1 MNITRSHGTRIGLTL
16 ALTLALVG
24 CKNDLFSTQDIPEEV
39 KGIAKSSVDYAL
51 DAHLNATTEGLE
63 ALMRELY
70 RLNPEELAK
79 SPDTTVDERIA
90 LVLPDRV
97 YDELRFG
104 ELNSH
109 RGTEA
114 MQLAF
119 EPRFIGDRVF
129 ALMVGIASQ
138 MRIAYNDKLEFFA
151 FNRLDS
157 ENLENFANNLEI
169 VRVSL
174 KRRTATDGTPLL
186 HHEGEMLTQESGL
199 PSPTAEQTLDRIV
212 GHQRVLMSIADG
224 WRDRAHQTAV
234 RTMGA
239 IIMLPIPVP

>member
-1 MNITRSHGTRIGLTL
+1 MSPVRSHGTRLGLAAAL
-16 ALTLALVG
+16 ALALAG
-24 CKNDLFSTQDIPEEV
+24 CIEDFFTTRDIPEEV
-39 KGIAKSSVDYAL
+39 KGIAKTSVDYAL

-70 RLNPEELAK
+70 RLNPDELAK
-79 SPDTTVDERIA
+79 MPGATVDERVA
-90 LVLPDRV
+90 LVLPDRP

-129 ALMVGIASQ
+129 ALMVGVISQ

-151 FNRLDS
+151 MNRLDS
-157 ENLENFANNLEI
+157 ENLENFADNLEI

-174 KRRTATDGTPLL
+174 KRRTGSDGMPLL
-186 HHEGEMLTQESGL
+186 RHEGEVMLQESGL
-199 PSPTAEQTLDRIV
+199 PEPTAEQILDQLV
-212 GHQRVLMSIADG
+212 GHQRVLVAITGG
-224 WRDRAHQTAV
+224 WRDRAHQAAV
-234 RTMGA
+234 KTMGA
-239 IIMLPIPVP
+239 IIMLPIP

>member
-1 MNITRSHGTRIGLTL
+1 MNNIRSHGSRVGLTL
-16 ALTLALVG
+16 ALALALTG
-24 CKNDLFSTQDIPEEV
+24 CKPDWFSTRDIPQEV
-39 KGIAKSSVDYAL
+39 KGIAKTSVDYAL
-51 DAHLNATTEGLE
+51 DAHLNATAEGLE

-79 SPDTTVDERIA
+79 SPDSTIDERVA

-109 RGTEA
+109 RGIEA

-129 ALMVGIASQ
+129 ALMVGIVSQ

-169 VRVSL
+169 IRVSL
-174 KRRTATDGTPLL
+174 KRRTHPDGSPLL
-186 HHEGEMLTQESGL
+186 NHEGESQVLESGL
-199 PSPTAEQTLDRIV
+199 PTPTAEQTLDRLV
-212 GHQRVLMSIADG
+212 GHQRVLVDITGG
-224 WRDRAHQTAV
+224 WRDRAHQVAV

-239 IIMLPIPVP
+239 VIMLPIP

>member
-1 MNITRSHGTRIGLTL
+1 MNTIRPNGIRIGL
-16 ALTLALVG
+16 ALTLALALVG
-24 CKNDLFSTQDIPEEV
+24 CKTDLFTTQDIPEEV
-39 KGIAKSSVDYAL
+39 KGIAKTSVDYAL
-51 DAHLNATTEGLE
+51 DAHLNATTGGLE

-70 RLNPEELAK
+70 RLNPGELAK
-79 SPDTTVDERIA
+79 MPDATVDERVA
-90 LVLPDRV
+90 LLLPDRT

-129 ALMVGIASQ
+129 ALMVGIVSQ

-151 FNRLDS
+151 LNRLDS

-169 VRVSL
+169 VRSSL
-174 KRRTATDGTPLL
+174 KRRTAADGTPLL
-186 HHEGEMLTQESGL
+186 HHEGEVRLQESGL
-199 PSPTAEQTLDRIV
+199 PEPTVEQILDQIV
-212 GHQRVLMSIADG
+212 GHQRVLVTITEG
-224 WRDRAHQTAV
+224 WRSRAHQTAV

-239 IIMLPIPVP
+239 IIMLPIP

>member
-1 MNITRSHGTRIGLTL
+1 MNTIRPHGIRLGL
-16 ALTLALVG
+16 ALTLALALTG
-24 CKNDLFSTQDIPEEV
+24 CRTDLFTTQDIPKEV
-39 KGIAKSSVDYAL
+39 KGMAKTSVDYAL
-51 DAHLNATTEGLE
+51 DAHLNATTDGLE

-70 RLNPEELAK
+70 RLNPGELAK
-79 SPDTTVDERIA
+79 MPDATVDERVA
-90 LVLPDRV
+90 LVLPDRT

-129 ALMVGIASQ
+129 ALMVGIISQ

-151 FNRLDS
+151 LNRLDS
-157 ENLENFANNLEI
+157 QNLENFANNLEI

-174 KRRTATDGTPLL
+174 KHRTAADGTPLL
-186 HHEGEMLTQESGL
+186 RHEGEALTQESGL
-199 PSPTAEQTLDRIV
+199 PAPTAEQILDQLV
-212 GHQRVLMSIADG
+212 GHQRVLASIAEG
-224 WRDRAHQTAV
+224 WRDRAHQAAV

-239 IIMLPIPVP
+239 VIMLPIP

>member
-1 MNITRSHGTRIGLTL
+1 MNTIQSHGTRVALALTLTL
-16 ALTLALVG
+16 ALIG
-24 CKNDLFSTQDIPEEV
+24 CKNGFFTAKDIPEEV
-39 KGIAKSSVDYAL
+39 KGIAKTSVDYAL
-51 DAHLNATTEGLE
+51 DAHLNATTDGLE

-79 SPDTTVDERIA
+79 MPDATVDERVA
-90 LVLPDRV
+90 LLLPDRT

-129 ALMVGIASQ
+129 ALMVGIISQ

-151 FNRLDS
+151 LNRLDS
-157 ENLENFANNLEI
+157 ENLDNFANNLEI

-174 KRRTATDGTPLL
+174 KRRTSAEGIPLL
-186 HHEGEMLTQESGL
+186 RHEGEVMLQESGL
-199 PSPTAEQTLDRIV
+199 PQPTPEQILDQLV
-212 GHQRVLMSIADG
+212 GHQRVLVAITDG
-224 WRDRAHQTAV
+224 WRDRAHQAAV

-239 IIMLPIPVP
+239 IIMLPVP

>member
-1 MNITRSHGTRIGLTL
+1 MGL
-16 ALTLALVG
+16 ALTLALALIG
-24 CKNDLFSTQDIPEEV
+24 CKNDFLTTEDIPTEV
-39 KGIAKSSVDYAL
+39 KNIAKTSVDYAL
-51 DAHLNATTEGLE
+51 DAHLNATTAGLE

-79 SPDTTVDERIA
+79 IPDAVVDDRVA
-90 LVLPDRV
+90 LVLPNLT

-129 ALMVGIASQ
+129 ALMVGIISQ
-138 MRIAYNDKLEFFA
+138 MRIAYNDKMEFFA
-151 FNRLDS
+151 LNRLDS

-169 VRVSL
+169 IRVSL
-174 KRRTATDGTPLL
+174 KQRTAEDGTPLL
-186 HHEGEMLTQESGL
+186 RHEGETLLLESGL
-199 PSPTAEQTLDRIV
+199 PQPTPEQILDQLI
-212 GHQRVLMSIADG
+212 GHQRVLVAITGG

-234 RTMGA
+234 RAMGA
-239 IIMLPIPVP
+239 VILLPIP

>member
-1 MNITRSHGTRIGLTL
+1 MNAIRPHGIRIGL
-16 ALTLALVG
+16 ALTLALALAG
-24 CKNDLFSTQDIPEEV
+24 CKTDLFSTQDIPEEV
-39 KGIAKSSVDYAL
+39 KGIAKTSVDYAL
-51 DAHLNATTEGLE
+51 DAHLDATTGGLE
-63 ALMRELY
+63 ELMRELY
-70 RLNPEELAK
+70 RLNPGELEKMPAV
-79 SPDTTVDERIA
+79 TVDERVA
-90 LVLPDRV
+90 MVLPDRT

-129 ALMVGIASQ
+129 ALMVGIVSQ

-151 FNRLDS
+151 LNRLDS

-174 KRRTATDGTPLL
+174 ERRTGRDGAPLIQY
-186 HHEGEMLTQESGL
+186 EGEAELLESGL
-199 PSPTAEQTLDRIV
+199 PKPTPEQILDRLV
-212 GHQRVLMSIADG
+212 GHQRVLVSITAG
-224 WRDRAHQTAV
+224 WRDRAHQAAV

-239 IIMLPIPVP
+239 IIMLPVP

>member
-1 MNITRSHGTRIGLTL
+1 MNTIQPYGIRIGLAL
-16 ALTLALVG
+16 ALTLALTG
-24 CKNDLFSTQDIPEEV
+24 CKNDFFTAKDLPEGV
-39 KGIAKSSVDYAL
+39 KGMAKTSVDYAL
-51 DAHLNATTEGLE
+51 DAHLDATTEGLE

-79 SPDTTVDERIA
+79 IPGATVDERVA
-90 LVLPDRV
+90 LLLPDRT

-129 ALMVGIASQ
+129 ALMVGIISQ
-138 MRIAYNDKLEFFA
+138 MRVAYNDKLEFFA
-151 FNRLDS
+151 LNRLDS
-157 ENLENFANNLEI
+157 GNLENFSNNLEI

-174 KRRTATDGTPLL
+174 KRRTGPDGMPLL
-186 HHEGEMLTQESGL
+186 HHEGEVLLRESGL
-199 PSPTAEQTLDRIV
+199 PQPTAEQILDQLV
-212 GHQRVLMSIADG
+212 GHQRVLVTITSG

-239 IIMLPIPVP
+239 IIMLPVP

>member
-1 MNITRSHGTRIGLTL
+1 MSTIESPGIRIGL
-16 ALTLALVG
+16 ALTLALAVVG
-24 CKNDLFSTQDIPEEV
+24 CTKDLPEGV
-39 KGIAKSSVDYAL
+39 KSVAKTSVDYAL

-63 ALMRELY
+63 DLMRELY
-70 RLNPEELAK
+70 RLNPGELEKVPGA
-79 SPDTTVDERIA
+79 TVDERVA
-90 LVLPDRV
+90 LVLPDRT

-129 ALMVGIASQ
+129 ALMVGIISQ

-151 FNRLDS
+151 LNRLDPG
-157 ENLENFANNLEI
+157 NLENFAGNLEI

-174 KRRTATDGTPLL
+174 ARRTGPDGAPLL
-186 HHEGEMLTQESGL
+186 QYRGDVPILETGL
-199 PSPTAEQTLDRIV
+199 PQPTAEQSLDRLI
-212 GHQRVLMSIADG
+212 GHQRVLVSIASG
-224 WRDRAHQTAV
+224 WRDRAQQAAV

-239 IIMLPIPVP
+239 VIMLPIP

>member
-1 MNITRSHGTRIGLTL
+1 MNTIYPRGIRIGL
-16 ALTLALVG
+16 ALTLALALTG
-24 CKNDLFSTQDIPEEV
+24 CKTDLFSTQDIPEEV
-39 KGIAKSSVDYAL
+39 KGIAKTSVDYAL

-63 ALMRELY
+63 ELMRELY
-70 RLNPEELAK
+70 RLNPEELEKMPTA
-79 SPDTTVDERIA
+79 TVDERVA
-90 LVLPDRV
+90 LVLPDRT

-129 ALMVGIASQ
+129 ALMVGIVSQ

-151 FNRLDS
+151 LNRLDS
-157 ENLENFANNLEI
+157 ENLENFANNMEI

-174 KRRTATDGTPLL
+174 ERRTGPDGQPIIR
-186 HHEGEMLTQESGL
+186 HEGDVELLESGL
-199 PSPTAEQTLDRIV
+199 PKPTPGQILDRLV
-212 GHQRVLMSIADG
+212 GHQRVLVSITSG
-224 WRDRAHQTAV
+224 WRGRAHQAAV
-234 RTMGA
+234 KTMGA
-239 IIMLPIPVP
+239 VIMLPIP

>member
-1 MNITRSHGTRIGLTL
+1 MNTTQPGIRIGLALT
-16 ALTLALVG
+16 LTLALVG
-24 CKNDLFSTQDIPEEV
+24 CKNDFFTTEDIPEEV

-79 SPDTTVDERIA
+79 IPAATVDERVA
-90 LVLPDRV
+90 LVLPNRTS
-97 YDELRFG
+97 DELRFG

-129 ALMVGIASQ
+129 ALMVGIISQ
-138 MRIAYNDKLEFFA
+138 MRVAYNDKLEFFA
-151 FNRLDS
+151 LNRLDS

-174 KRRTATDGTPLL
+174 KQRTGPDGMPLL
-186 HHEGEMLTQESGL
+186 RHEGEVVLQESGL
-199 PSPTAEQTLDRIV
+199 PQPSPEQILDQLV
-212 GHQRVLMSIADG
+212 GHQRVLVTITGG
-224 WRDRAHQTAV
+224 WRDRAHQAAV

-239 IIMLPIPVP
+239 IIMLPIP